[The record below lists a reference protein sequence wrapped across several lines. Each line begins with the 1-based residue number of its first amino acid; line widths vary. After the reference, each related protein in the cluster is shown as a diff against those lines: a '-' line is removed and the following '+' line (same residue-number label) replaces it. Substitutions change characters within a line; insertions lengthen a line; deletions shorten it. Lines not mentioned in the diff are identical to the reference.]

1 MKHVSLAPASLG
13 TLKQMGAF
21 EALKGLKSRK
31 YLPQVY

>member
-1 MKHVSLAPASLG
+1 MKHLIG
-13 TLKQMGAF
+13 TSIPRDPKQMGAS